1 MGFKDGFVWGAATA
15 SYQVEGAVTEG
26 GRGLTVWDEFA
37 RMPGK
42 TFSGHTGD
50 VAADHY
56 HRYVEDVAIMKALG
70 LKAYRFSV
78 AWSRILPQGYGA
90 VNEEGLRFY
99 KNLVDELVE
108 NGIEPYVTLFHW
120 DLPYGLYRIGG
131 WQNPAIT
138 DYFAEYA
145 RIVAEYLGDKVKHY
159 ITFNEPQCFIG
170 LGHVTGEHAPGNIMS
185 RRAVL
190 EMAHHVLLAHGK
202 ATKVLRKVAPHAK
215 IGYAPTCSAHYPD
228 TQKPEDVEAARMATF
243 DICPDPDNFMWN
255 IPWWSDPVLFGKY
268 PEEGGRLYRDIMPEI
283 GAKDM
288 EVISEPIDFYCQNI
302 YNGSA
307 VRADGNGGYRYV
319 PREPGYARTSIG
331 WPVTPESLYWG
342 PRFLYERYQKP
353 FYISENGMAAHD
365 SVSLDGKVHDPN
377 RIDFL
382 QRYLR
387 CLKKTAEEGTPVEGY
402 FLWSLM
408 DNYEWSKGYSER
420 FGIVHVDYKTQV
432 RTIKDSGYWYRDV
445 IAGNGVHL

>member
-1 MGFKDGFVWGAATA
+1 
-15 SYQVEGAVTEG
+15 
-26 GRGLTVWDEFA
+26 
-37 RMPGK
+37 
-42 TFSGHTGD
+42 
-50 VAADHY
+50 
-56 HRYVEDVAIMKALG
+56 
-70 LKAYRFSV
+70 
-78 AWSRILPQGYGA
+78 
-90 VNEEGLRFY
+90 
-99 KNLVDELVE
+99 
-108 NGIEPYVTLFHW
+108 
-120 DLPYGLYRIGG
+120 
-131 WQNPAIT
+131 
-138 DYFAEYA
+138 
-145 RIVAEYLGDKVKHY
+145 
-159 ITFNEPQCFIG
+159 
-170 LGHVTGEHAPGNIMS
+170 
-185 RRAVL
+185 
-190 EMAHHVLLAHGK
+190 
-202 ATKVLRKVAPHAK
+202 
-215 IGYAPTCSAHYPD
+215 
-228 TQKPEDVEAARMATF
+228 MATF

-268 PEEGGRLYRDIMPEI
+268 PEEGVRLYRDIMPEI

-408 DNYEWSKGYSER
+408 DNYEWSRGYSER